1 MLIFIVHHKGKLNG
15 AKKISREILNLA
27 EKKGLKYLMSP
38 YPHEFRF
45 YSIGLFFIEYF
56 KFLNF
61 HLKHRSKEN
70 IIYFSGSNNTVGFV
84 KDFPLIVLLNL
95 LCSNQKK
102 IVHFHS
108 STNRLDIR
116 MHRIFTMVYSK
127 WTHIYL
133 GENLVPI
140 VPPESYHIISNFV
153 DFPLVKEQK
162 KTHETLKIGFYGSI
176 VGFKG
181 IHDYNQIAANYLGCD
196 SLSFHSA
203 GIGDSRLIDYQIHHH
218 GELMDITEKVRY
230 LSSIDILIYP
240 SYWDAQPLS
249 ILEAFHCNT
258 VVIAYDTGTI
268 SEMIAENDDVLAIG
282 DINGIIGR
290 VDFYRRNSGC
300 LEEVKSRNYEQ
311 ILNKFNK
318 QNFARGVDTFV
329 FN

>member
-27 EKKGLKYLMSP
+27 EKEGIKYVMSP
-38 YPHEFRF
+38 YPHEFRL
-45 YSIGLFFIEYF
+45 YSIGLFIITYF
-56 KFLNF
+56 RFVYF

-70 IIYFSGSNNTVGFV
+70 IIYFSGSNNTAGFV
-84 KDFPLIVLLNL
+84 KDLPLLVLLNL
-95 LCSNQKK
+95 LCRNQKK
-102 IVHFHS
+102 TVHFHS
-108 STNRLDIR
+108 STNRLDVR
-116 MHRIFTMVYSK
+116 MHPIFTMVYRR

-140 VPPESYHIISNFV
+140 VPPQTYHIINNFV

-162 KTHETLKIGFYGSI
+162 KRHETLKIGFYGTI

-181 IHDYNQIAANYLGCD
+181 IHDYNKIASNYLGCD
-196 SLSFHSA
+196 SLSFSSA
-203 GIGDSRLIDYQIHHH
+203 GIGDSRLIDDQIHHY
-218 GELMDITEKVRY
+218 GELMDITEKVKY

-258 VVIAYDTGTI
+258 VVIGYDTGTI

-282 DINGIIGR
+282 DIDGIISR
-290 VDFYRRNSGC
+290 VDFYKNNSEC
-300 LEEVKSRNYEQ
+300 LEKVKLKNYQQ
-311 ILNKFNK
+311 ILNKFNR
-318 QNFARGVDTFV
+318 QNFAHRVDKFV
-329 FN
+329 FK